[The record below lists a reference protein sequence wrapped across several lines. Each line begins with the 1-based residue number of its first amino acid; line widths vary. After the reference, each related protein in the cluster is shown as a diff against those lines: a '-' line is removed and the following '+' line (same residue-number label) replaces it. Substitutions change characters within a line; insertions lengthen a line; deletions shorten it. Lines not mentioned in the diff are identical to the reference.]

1 MKHRLFMLSALAFGV
16 VSCQN
21 QQTPAETNVV
31 PATGNTPAQLT
42 SYSPA
47 GGGITSL
54 DKYWYQGKAEISHY
68 ALQQNRYKDIHEGE
82 AVMIFVTEDF
92 LTDKQVKNDQYQN
105 KNSIPVLKNNI
116 VCKFPTG
123 IYDYSMMTS
132 VFTPVNTQK
141 YPRTM
146 KVTATSQEWCGHTF
160 MQINDRDKGYAV
172 SLRSYFEQESD
183 QDNVVAHTLLEDELF
198 NRIRMNPAGL
208 PSGKIKLL
216 PGTMVARLLHK
227 DFQPMEA
234 EISMA
239 PYTGKE
245 FSGSALQVCRVV
257 YPALERTL
265 EIVFEKEAPY
275 LIAGWKDTYPS
286 MFDKQMRSTVAR
298 RTNTL
303 LDAYWSHNALSDQH
317 MRKALGLTTFAK

>member
-1 MKHRLFMLSALAFGV
+1 MKKILFILPVLAFV
-16 VSCQN
+16 TSCQD
-21 QQTPAETNVV
+21 QQVSTTSSTD
-31 PATGNTPAQLT
+31 PATGAQPQFS
-42 SYSPA
+42 SYSAA
-47 GGGITSL
+47 GGGATSL

-105 KNSIPVLKNNI
+105 PNSIPILKNNI

-146 KVTATSQEWCGHTF
+146 KVTASSQEWCGHTF

-172 SLRSYFEQESD
+172 SLRSYFEMEGD

-198 NRIRMNPAGL
+198 NRIRMNPSGL
-208 PSGKIKLL
+208 PSGKIKML
-216 PGTMVARLLHK
+216 PGTMVARLMHK
-227 DFQPMEA
+227 EFQPLDA
-234 EISMA
+234 EISVT
-239 PYTGKE
+239 PYDGRE
-245 FSGSALQVCRVV
+245 FTGSALQVCRVV
-257 YPALERTL
+257 YPTLDRTL
-265 EIVFEKEAPY
+265 EIVFEKEAPFI
-275 LIAGWKDTYPS
+275 IAGWKDTYLS
-286 MFDKQMRSTVAR
+286 MFDKKMKSTIAR

-303 LDAYWSHNALSDQH
+303 LDAYWSHNALSDQP
-317 MRKALGLTTFAK
+317 MRKALGLTTFVK

>member
-1 MKHRLFMLSALAFGV
+1 MKQALFIFFVLAFV
-16 VSCQN
+16 AASCQN
-21 QQTPAETNVV
+21 QQTASETSVA
-31 PATGNTPAQLT
+31 PATDAPAQLT
-42 SYSPA
+42 SYSAA

-105 KNSIPVLKNNI
+105 KNSIPILKNNI

-132 VFTPVNTQK
+132 VFTPINTQK

-160 MQINDRDKGYAV
+160 MQINDREKGYAV

-183 QDNVVAHTLLEDELF
+183 LDNVVAHTLLEDELF

-208 PSGKIKLL
+208 PTGKIKLL
-216 PGTMVARLLHK
+216 PGTMVARLMHK
-227 DFQPMEA
+227 DFQPMDA
-234 EISMA
+234 EISVA
-239 PYTGKE
+239 PYNGKE
-245 FSGSALQVCRVV
+245 FSGNALQVCSVV
-257 YPALERTL
+257 YPELDRTL

-298 RTNTL
+298 RTNTI
-303 LDAYWSHNALSDQH
+303 LDAYWSHNSSSDQP
-317 MRKALGLTTFAK
+317 MRKALGLTTFTK

>member
-1 MKHRLFMLSALAFGV
+1 
-16 VSCQN
+16 
-21 QQTPAETNVV
+21 
-31 PATGNTPAQLT
+31 
-42 SYSPA
+42 
-47 GGGITSL
+47 
-54 DKYWYQGKAEISHY
+54 
-68 ALQQNRYKDIHEGE
+68 
-82 AVMIFVTEDF
+82 MIFVTEDF

-303 LDAYWSHNALSDQH
+303 LDAYWSHNALSDQP

>member
-1 MKHRLFMLSALAFGV
+1 MLFALALGV
-16 VSCQN
+16 ASCQN
-21 QQTPAETNVV
+21 QQTPAETTAV
-31 PATGNTPAQLT
+31 PATGNTPAQLI

-105 KNSIPVLKNNI
+105 KNS
-116 VCKFPTG
+116 FPTG

-303 LDAYWSHNALSDQH
+303 LDAYWSHNALSDQP